1 MSPIPKPK
9 RPSPVSNI
17 FQILTK
23 YWFKKLS
30 YIDHI
35 DEFRDYRIHT
45 SALSLLLIYINKIT
59 GFCQEFK
66 NQRNKKWIVVPFFN
80 TFLKQWRLKKRTEAW
95 LFVKMTSSCIFLI
108 LVEYLAVS
116 HTVWRMNTA
125 CLVSVHLFVA
135 EAIKWNF
142 LARLVS
148 NIDFSTKFNP
158 EALYYLLP
166 TSLPFPKRGKS
177 KGARGRD
184 LWAGKEN

>member
-1 MSPIPKPK
+1 MWAMSLIPKPK

-80 TFLKQWRLKKRTEAW
+80 TFLKQ
-95 LFVKMTSSCIFLI
+95 
-108 LVEYLAVS
+108 
-116 HTVWRMNTA
+116 
-125 CLVSVHLFVA
+125 
-135 EAIKWNF
+135 
-142 LARLVS
+142 
-148 NIDFSTKFNP
+148 
-158 EALYYLLP
+158 
-166 TSLPFPKRGKS
+166 
-177 KGARGRD
+177 
-184 LWAGKEN
+184 